1 LWKVNPTDV
10 KEREHWD
17 EYCEAYEDVFRHC
30 STKHAP
36 WHIIPATKKWYRNV
50 AISAVLVETLQS
62 LKMKYPKA
70 EFDLSKMKME

>member
-1 LWKVNPTDV
+1 
-10 KEREHWD
+10 
-17 EYCEAYEDVFRHC
+17 
-30 STKHAP
+30 
-36 WHIIPATKKWYRNV
+36 V